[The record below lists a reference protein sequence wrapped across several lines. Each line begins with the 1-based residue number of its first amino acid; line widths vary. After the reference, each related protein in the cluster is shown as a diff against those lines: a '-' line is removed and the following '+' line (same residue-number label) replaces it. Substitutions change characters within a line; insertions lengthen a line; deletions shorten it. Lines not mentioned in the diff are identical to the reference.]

1 MPLEN
6 TCTSEQPMLEVL
18 RLILGKGGE
27 QSGLEVW
34 ATNFLNV
41 VVLKDSKHLQKERE
55 NKKMSLQIA
64 YI

>member
-18 RLILGKGGE
+18 RLILVKGGE

-41 VVLKDSKHLQKERE
+41 VVLKDSEHLQQERE
-55 NKKMSLQIA
+55 NNKMSLQIA